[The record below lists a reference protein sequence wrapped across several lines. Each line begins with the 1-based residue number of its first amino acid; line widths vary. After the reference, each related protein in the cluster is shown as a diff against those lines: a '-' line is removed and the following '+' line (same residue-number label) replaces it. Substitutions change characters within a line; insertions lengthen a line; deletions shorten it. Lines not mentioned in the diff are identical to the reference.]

1 MNYALVVA
9 VKSINIVT
17 GGSKHC
23 KIEIA
28 FNEIIQVL
36 SMCLVNKITFEAIKT
51 VARHKLTVIVEKVH
65 FCHSYHIWHNCF
77 CWMF

>member
-17 GGSKHC
+17 GSSKHC

-28 FNEIIQVL
+28 FNEIMQVL
-36 SMCLVNKITFEAIKT
+36 SMSLVNKITFEAIKQ
-51 VARHKLTVIVEKVH
+51 LQGI
-65 FCHSYHIWHNCF
+65 N
-77 CWMF
+77 